1 MMAEVKGED
10 LIVNGWFMEKN
21 SQWPGQACSLEVDEI
36 LVSTRSKYQD
46 ILIFKR

>member
-21 SQWPGQACSLEVDEI
+21 SQWPGQASSLEVDEI